1 MFEQGRSYCIFSLNT
16 SYIEEY
22 LKKIIDFSDL
32 ESVYVIK
39 PVDNIG
45 IDEIR
50 NAIDFLSVSKEKT
63 KYLVIYDSEKMT
75 VEAVNAFLKTLEEPS
90 KGSVIILTTTK
101 WKNLLKTVKSR
112 VEKRV
117 VRLDYLE
124 KLGRINSFNTYLALK
139 AYSFY
144 LNISNGNF
152 VKVDAEDFFET
163 IEELDKYSVSLNFY
177 ELLNQYL
184 KIPYSQYLEFVRRFK
199 EIKMNLDILKSVVLS
214 AMWCG
219 FEIAQ
224 NDTKKIS
231 KSNEFLRLCDDIL
244 KSKVANY
251 NYFMTVSAV
260 LINLRKLSTEEGNR

>member
-1 MFEQGRSYCIFSLNT
+1 MFEQGRSYCIISLNT

-39 PVDNIG
+39 PIDNIG

-50 NAIDFLSVSKEKT
+50 NAIDFLSVSKEKI

-124 KLGRINSFNTYLALK
+124 DLGEVNSFNTYLALK
-139 AYSFY
+139 DYSFY
-144 LNISNGNF
+144 LKISNGDF
-152 VKVDAEDFFET
+152 VHTEDFFEN
-163 IEELDKYSVSLNFY
+163 IEELDKYSISLNFY

-199 EIKMNLDILKSVVLS
+199 EIKMSLDILKSVVLS

-219 FEIAQ
+219 FEITQ

-231 KSNEFLRLCDDIL
+231 KANEFLRLCDDIL

-260 LINLRKLSTEEGNR
+260 LINLRKLLV